1 MIRSGVEWIEATK
14 INGPVA
20 LATSTAR
27 GERMNYGWMESPVGE
42 LLIVADETTLRMI
55 SFREGRYPGKVA
67 DGWRRGGAVVA
78 NAREQL
84 GEYFAGRRRR
94 FDLSLAPS
102 GTAFQLHAW
111 QALQDIPYGATCSYG
126 EQARAMGQPR
136 AVRAVGAA
144 NGRNPIPIVVP
155 CHRVIGGDGRLTGYA
170 GGLDIKKFLIELEGR
185 HVNAAEWTARSP
197 GGLRPV
203 VVPDLF
209 SGETAQREH
218 SYET

>member
-1 MIRSGVEWIEATK
+1 
-14 INGPVA
+14 
-20 LATSTAR
+20 
-27 GERMNYGWMESPVGE
+27 MNYGWMESPVGE

-94 FDLSLAPS
+94 FDLPLAPS

-136 AVRAVGAA
+136 EVRAVGAA

-185 HVNAAEWTARSP
+185 HVNAAEWVARLP

-209 SGETAQREH
+209 GPETGQTEQSRE
-218 SYET
+218 T